1 MSLPGAALAHRVGGL
16 PSIPNTFPTTH
27 PFPLTRLLPI
37 SRHQRPLGA
46 GDCDILVGRDH
57 DCGPVLSQEEQDAAG
72 GDDAAGAEEGQG
84 GGGGEEEEEEG
95 GGGDDASGEKP
106 TMTKEDVW
114 GDDSDDEEADK
125 AKAKDDDDARYD
137 VTTNKPICLVMT
149 GLTAYPLG
157 AAGQA
162 GLSPATTGVS
172 LLACR
177 SPSSPYPLKRAR
189 RTHACAC
196 GELRNVGVPTLPT
209 Y

>member
-1 MSLPGAALAHRVGGL
+1 M
-16 PSIPNTFPTTH
+16 
-27 PFPLTRLLPI
+27 
-37 SRHQRPLGA
+37 
-46 GDCDILVGRDH
+46 VGRGH

-72 GDDAAGAEEGQG
+72 GDDAGGAEEGQG

-137 VTTNKPICLVMT
+137 VTTNKPICLVMP

-157 AAGQA
+157 SAGQA
-162 GLSPATTGVS
+162 GLSPAITGVS

-177 SPSSPYPLKRAR
+177 PPSSPYPRNRAR
-189 RTHACAC
+189 RTHACAFV
-196 GELRNVGVPTLPT
+196 ELRNVGVPTLPT

>member
-1 MSLPGAALAHRVGGL
+1 M
-16 PSIPNTFPTTH
+16 
-27 PFPLTRLLPI
+27 
-37 SRHQRPLGA
+37 
-46 GDCDILVGRDH
+46 VGRDH